1 MRTST
6 WIKLI
11 GILCIVFGV
20 FGIWDSLS
28 LISIVEMVPLM
39 TTEETFELSPK
50 AQSLLTGLGY
60 LGILVY
66 TFYLMAG
73 IFFLLKKTFSLNM
86 MYIALLVSVLFKII
100 PLIII
105 NESLGRG
112 LDDFLFNY
120 RIDLFS
126 NLLSPALDMALLIG
140 IKVIGKNYY
149 KTPEA
154 IQKAKIFTP
163 KLLKILT
170 FLGLLCLSIPLS
182 LQGLWIYAF
191 NQAANQADR
200 VAIFNS
206 YLPEFQLGRYTP
218 TFLGAA
224 FCLLAIILSSVSL
237 KLSGKLWKSFNI
249 VTLVVSSLLLLLHLF
264 QLM

>member
-1 MRTST
+1 MRTSA

-20 FGIWDSLS
+20 FAIWDSVS

-170 FLGLLCLSIPLS
+170 FLGLLCFSIPLS

-191 NQAANQADR
+191 NQADNRSDS
-200 VAIFNS
+200 VAIVHS
-206 YLPEFQLGRYTP
+206 YLPEFLHGRYIT
-218 TFLGAA
+218 TYLALA
-224 FCLLAIILSSVSL
+224 FCLLAIILSSISL
-237 KLSGKLWKSFNI
+237 KLSGILWKTLNI
-249 VTLVVSSLLLLLHLF
+249 IILIISSLLLLLHLF
-264 QLM
+264 QMM

>member
-1 MRTST
+1 MKTSA

-20 FGIWDSLS
+20 YGIWDSIS
-28 LISIVEMVPLM
+28 QISIVEMIPLM

-50 AQSLLTGLGY
+50 VQSLLTRLGY

-66 TFYLMAG
+66 TFYLIAG
-73 IFFLLKKTFSLNM
+73 IFFLLKKTFSLNII
-86 MYIALLVSVLFKII
+86 YIALIVSVLFNII

-112 LDDFLFNY
+112 PNDFLFNY

-126 NLLSPALDMALLIG
+126 NMLSPALDMALLIG
-140 IKVIGKNYY
+140 VRVIGKNYY
-149 KTPEA
+149 NTPEA
-154 IQKAKIFTP
+154 IEEAKIFSP

-170 FLGLLCLSIPLS
+170 FLGLLCFSIPLS
-182 LQGLWIYAF
+182 LQGLWKYAF
-191 NQAANQADR
+191 NQASNQADR
-200 VAIFNS
+200 VAIIES
-206 YLPEFQLGRYTP
+206 YVPEFLHGRYTV

-237 KLSGKLWKSFNI
+237 KLSGILWKSFNI
-249 VTLVVSSLLLLLHLF
+249 VILVLSSLLLMLYLF
-264 QLM
+264 QMM